1 MQQRLLTEHDDLRLA
16 ALEEKAIAQQQ
27 QQQAE
32 VERQQAEMERQQAEM
47 ERQQAEAERQQAKL
61 IIRQTVLRLH
71 GMGMAIEQIAEIT
84 GLEESEV
91 GAMIESA
98 DS

>member
-32 VERQQAEMERQQAEM
+32 VERQQAEM